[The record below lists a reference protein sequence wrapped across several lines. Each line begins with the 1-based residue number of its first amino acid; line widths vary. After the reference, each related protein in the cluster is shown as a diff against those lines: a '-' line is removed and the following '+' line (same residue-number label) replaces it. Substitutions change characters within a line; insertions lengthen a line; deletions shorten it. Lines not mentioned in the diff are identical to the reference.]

1 MTANWASV
9 VVNVLVLAF
18 FAVVAIGVGL
28 GAYAATELKRAEEMR
43 KQSL

>member
-1 MTANWASV
+1 MTANWSGA

-28 GAYAATELKRAEEMR
+28 GAYAASALKKNEGDR
-43 KQSL
+43 KNAA